1 MALFTFHFSLF
12 TSCDEATTPD
22 IDDIMSSGDKEEVV
36 GDALQITSIEF
47 SDDHKVMELS
57 ARLLHEVGGQDL
69 TDSTVV
75 VAKPYQ
81 HIKRILRR
89 LGRESQP
96 RITKVSNAS
105 REVFNKLDIKLLVL
119 VDLSLP
125 QQQVDAERKAVKEI
139 RGLFGGQNL
148 FVAFMQGDNVTETYE
163 ATDYVIDNYFVH
175 QDPSTIYL
183 YRSVV
188 TKLAEMQDPNTTIGG
203 AHHKVMIILSGG
215 KTYDGEQP
223 VDPKHFELQQLL
235 KDKAQAYQGLMQ
247 AYYANFS
254 PSSISDQD
262 IVVFSDNVT
271 DTNILQYFCKSLGG
285 VYQSGFNW
293 QEMEEDILK
302 DFHVDLSNYK
312 IILEQ
317 PSHKVFRGDRHI
329 LEISFHDRKN
339 GDLIAKGQT
348 EGMAFAYAGRSQSCA
363 RQPAES

>member
-1 MALFTFHFSLF
+1 MWSRWLVLMALFTFHFSLF

-125 QQQVDAERKAVKEI
+125 QQQVDRTSSSLLCKAI
-139 RGLFGGQNL
+139 TSQRP
-148 FVAFMQGDNVTETYE
+148 MR
-163 ATDYVIDNYFVH
+163 
-175 QDPSTIYL
+175 P
-183 YRSVV
+183 
-188 TKLAEMQDPNTTIGG
+188 PTT
-203 AHHKVMIILSGG
+203 
-215 KTYDGEQP
+215 
-223 VDPKHFELQQLL
+223 
-235 KDKAQAYQGLMQ
+235 
-247 AYYANFS
+247 
-254 PSSISDQD
+254 SSIIIS
-262 IVVFSDNVT
+262 FT
-271 DTNILQYFCKSLGG
+271 KILQ
-285 VYQSGFNW
+285 
-293 QEMEEDILK
+293 
-302 DFHVDLSNYK
+302 
-312 IILEQ
+312 
-317 PSHKVFRGDRHI
+317 PS
-329 LEISFHDRKN
+329 ISTVR
-339 GDLIAKGQT
+339 
-348 EGMAFAYAGRSQSCA
+348 
-363 RQPAES
+363 